1 MLQKGIWEAAAEIT
15 SLKGGQKMEQAL
27 GHLVEKSSPLMKQL
41 VGALNLSLL
50 VCEMVSYQRE
60 GREAKLGWVHVFG

>member
-1 MLQKGIWEAAAEIT
+1 
-15 SLKGGQKMEQAL
+15 MEQAL